1 MGLVGLSEIEEQI
14 LISMFMAK
22 NYTHIDLDILQSHQH
37 QFFLTIASGVS
48 EALKLL
54 IEKNLLVMVSS
65 SPSVSYALTPEGLDV
80 AKKLTTPYMEQ
91 WYSRMLKGCAESEAH
106 KKLCLKTCGID
117 FQQFSFLTARQF
129 EWVVNLLRQEKA
141 TRILDVGCGTGG
153 FCAKL
158 AEYPEFKWIHG
169 IDFAKDA
176 IEYGKKRHAQLE
188 NVLLEAF
195 PMEAFQ
201 GRDPDGYDAII
212 FVDTIYFTEDPCAIL
227 EKYLEMLSDQG
238 SLFIFFAQPEPYVQ
252 KFEKVLPA
260 LNRPIYLKD
269 FTEEFAFWWDEA
281 AATLIALQDEFCA
294 EGHEYF
300 HRAYLAEAER
310 NIANRRGPQVRKF
323 YQIKKSVGKGGGS

>member
-1 MGLVGLSEIEEQI
+1 MGLVGLSEIENQI
-14 LISMFMAK
+14 LISMSMAK
-22 NYTHIDLDILQSHQH
+22 NYTYIDLDILRSHQH
-37 QFFLTIASGVS
+37 QFFLTIASGMS

-54 IEKNLLVMVSS
+54 IQKKLLLRVNQGSS
-65 SPSVSYALTPEGLDV
+65 ESYILTPEGIEI
-80 AKKLTTPYMEQ
+80 AKELTTLYMEQ

-129 EWVVNLLRQEKA
+129 EWVINLLKQEKA

-176 IEYGKKRHAQLE
+176 IEYGKKRHAQLK

-195 PMEAFQ
+195 PMEGFQ
-201 GRDPDGYDAII
+201 GGDSYDAIVFI
-212 FVDTIYFTEDPCAIL
+212 DTIYFTEDPRAIL
-227 EKYLEMLSDQG
+227 EKYLDRLSEQG
-238 SLFIFFAQPEPYVQ
+238 SLLIFFAQPEPYVQ
-252 KFEKVLPA
+252 KFEKVLA
-260 LNRPIYLKD
+260 GLNLPIYSKD

-281 AATLIALQDEFCA
+281 AATLIALHDEFCA

-323 YQIKKSVGKGGGS
+323 YQIKKSAGKQSEGS